1 MLASTAMD
9 LRAVAQWTAA
19 RLDTLEHER
28 RVARVASTLF
38 DLTQPL
44 HELRFF
50 HRHLLRAAALVHDV
64 GRSVNKDEHPLA
76 GARMILRD
84 RSLRATESD
93 RRALAYLTL
102 YHRDSV
108 PAAGDES
115 ILRDGDDADAL
126 RKLLALLRAADALD
140 SRSLESPRL
149 VFGLKKR
156 RLHVNCYLEDLTPK
170 ARRIYQ
176 RRKKFRLMEEE
187 IGVRVEVDVL
197 SAEILQLVA

>member
-9 LRAVAQWTAA
+9 LRAVAQWTAEH
-19 RLDTLEHER
+19 LDSLEHER

-38 DLTQPL
+38 DLTQP
-44 HELRFF
+44 HHGLRFF
-50 HRHLLRAAALVHDV
+50 HRHILRAAALVHDV
-64 GRSVNKDEHPLA
+64 GRSIDKPNHPFA

-84 RSLRATESD
+84 RSLRVGEGD

-115 ILRDGDDADAL
+115 ILRAEDDAESL
-126 RKLLALLRAADALD
+126 RRLLAILRAADALD

-149 VFGLKKR
+149 VFGLKKK

-187 IGVRVEVDVL
+187 LGVRVEVDVL
-197 SAEILQLVA
+197 SAEVLQLVA